1 MSRRS
6 HVLQLLEAYVP
17 TREEQAYLDEMVAL
31 ASGTDDPFSR
41 DHFVP
46 GHFTASGFVISP
58 DGAALLLVHHRRLQ
72 RWLQPGGHI
81 DPEDGDPVAAAARE
95 VREETAVALAEPLPT
110 ELFDIDVHAIP
121 AARGEPAHAHFDLR
135 YLFQADNMAFEA
147 DDEVIAAAWVS
158 IDQIAAGWKDASV
171 QRVAA
176 RLAATGG
183 TPRYRQNPL

>member
-6 HVLQLLEAYVP
+6 HVLQLLDTYVP
-17 TREEQAYLDEMVAL
+17 TREEQANLDEMVAL

-41 DHFVP
+41 GRFVP